1 MADGLKATTILIV
14 DDDDGIRETLR
25 FMLEDAGY
33 GVIEAE
39 NGIEA
44 LDLLCASQQPM
55 VVLLDVKMP
64 ALNGE
69 QVLEAVAKD
78 LHGLQHHAY
87 VVVTASPQALTPRMM
102 ELISQLT
109 IPFVSKPFSMDQ
121 LLDAIERA
129 ASRLW

>member
-1 MADGLKATTILIV
+1 
-14 DDDDGIRETLR
+14 
-25 FMLEDAGY
+25 
-33 GVIEAE
+33 
-39 NGIEA
+39 
-44 LDLLCASQQPM
+44 LLCASQQPM